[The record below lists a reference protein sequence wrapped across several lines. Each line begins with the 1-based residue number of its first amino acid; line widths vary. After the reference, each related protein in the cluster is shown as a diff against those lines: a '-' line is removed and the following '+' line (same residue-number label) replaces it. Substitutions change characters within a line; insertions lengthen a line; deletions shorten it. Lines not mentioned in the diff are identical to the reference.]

1 MHKVTVLMPIFNVEK
16 YIGEAIKSI
25 LTQSFTDLE
34 LLIINDGSTD
44 KTANLVRKYKDK
56 RIKFINNKKNR
67 GLVAVLNQ
75 GMKLIKSRYL
85 VRMDGDDISLP
96 TRIEKQVQFMESHPE
111 IDVCGTW
118 FEVFESGAKSK
129 TYSRPVSPAA
139 CKASLLFT
147 DPVCHATTIMR
158 FETLKK
164 HDVKYSPGFEHLEDY
179 EFWNRISPFANFSNI
194 DEVLYRYRYHS
205 DSTGHKEQKEQQ
217 RLMKMVQEIYLK
229 KLGILTASKDV
240 VIHSQILNRSYKPS
254 ILFLI
259 RTGLWFRKLI
269 KTNQKSRIYDD
280 VEFSKIINQ
289 KWLMVCSDCTG
300 GYAGI
305 IRKIPP
311 GTSIYTIFVRLTK
324 QFLWRLTY

>member
-44 KTANLVRKYKDK
+44 KTANLVRKYK
-56 RIKFINNKKNR
+56 NNR

-147 DPVCHATTIMR
+147 D
-158 FETLKK
+158 
-164 HDVKYSPGFEHLEDY
+164 
-179 EFWNRISPFANFSNI
+179 
-194 DEVLYRYRYHS
+194 
-205 DSTGHKEQKEQQ
+205 
-217 RLMKMVQEIYLK
+217 
-229 KLGILTASKDV
+229 
-240 VIHSQILNRSYKPS
+240 
-254 ILFLI
+254 
-259 RTGLWFRKLI
+259 
-269 KTNQKSRIYDD
+269 
-280 VEFSKIINQ
+280 
-289 KWLMVCSDCTG
+289 
-300 GYAGI
+300 
-305 IRKIPP
+305 
-311 GTSIYTIFVRLTK
+311 
-324 QFLWRLTY
+324 